1 MGTTEINIFI
11 KSVSPTINNL
21 LGRQKFWT
29 AVVFLFVFSFGL
41 IWGFITPAMNEAPD
55 EASHINMV
63 YFLKTERRIPVF
75 NHESKIIPTQYDP
88 KLLSG
93 AYYSM
98 AYNSPFN
105 YLPFIPFYYSN
116 LEDISKQNVLPIRAV
131 SAFFVALFAVFLFLA
146 LKVSR
151 KANFTTALLVSLAV
165 SLIPQI
171 IFSAGYVNIEPLALM
186 FSAMTFYAFSLI
198 YFKKDDRVR
207 NYLFF
212 GVALMSLG
220 LCKANYYILI
230 AFFSLLSLID
240 IFISKQILFKLKRYL
255 LPFLIFIVGNF
266 WWWLRN
272 LNLYGDPLII
282 NYIKNEIV
290 AKAPDWLLT
299 LTERGETIISIF
311 SNKYF
316 FDFGILGFFA
326 NLGGANIFL
335 PKFFYLAFCLL
346 ILIPIG
352 ILVVSLFRKIKNL
365 DREDWFLIIF
375 FLVSFISLLVFANKN
390 LTDFSPQGRHLFP
403 LMIPL
408 AGVLFFALSKFK
420 NSKILIIYPLFSLIS
435 SIFGI
440 YELIKGYYLLGN
452 TYVNIQSPSDIYGK
466 VINDFHWQEFSDW
479 QRLLTLINQ
488 NNSSLIVF
496 EVIVS
501 LIFVI
506 SFIFLIKILHQ
517 IPKKL

>member
-1 MGTTEINIFI
+1 
-11 KSVSPTINNL
+11 
-21 LGRQKFWT
+21 
-29 AVVFLFVFSFGL
+29 
-41 IWGFITPAMNEAPD
+41 
-55 EASHINMV
+55 
-63 YFLKTERRIPVF
+63 
-75 NHESKIIPTQYDP
+75 
-88 KLLSG
+88 
-93 AYYSM
+93 
-98 AYNSPFN
+98 
-105 YLPFIPFYYSN
+105 
-116 LEDISKQNVLPIRAV
+116 
-131 SAFFVALFAVFLFLA
+131 
-146 LKVSR
+146 
-151 KANFTTALLVSLAV
+151 
-165 SLIPQI
+165 
-171 IFSAGYVNIEPLALM
+171 
-186 FSAMTFYAFSLI
+186 
-198 YFKKDDRVR
+198 
-207 NYLFF
+207 
-212 GVALMSLG
+212 
-220 LCKANYYILI
+220 
-230 AFFSLLSLID
+230 LID

>member
-1 MGTTEINIFI
+1 
-11 KSVSPTINNL
+11 
-21 LGRQKFWT
+21 
-29 AVVFLFVFSFGL
+29 
-41 IWGFITPAMNEAPD
+41 MNEAPD
-55 EASHINMV
+55 EASHINMI
-63 YFLKTERRIPVF
+63 YFLKTEKRIPVF
-75 NHESKIIPTQYDP
+75 NQDPKIIPTQYDP

-105 YLPFIPFYYSN
+105 YLPFIPFYYSDFEN
-116 LEDISKQNVLPIRAV
+116 ISKQNVLPIRSV

-146 LKVSR
+146 LKISR
-151 KANFTTALLVSLAV
+151 KTNYITALIVSLFV
-165 SLIPQI
+165 SLIPQV

-186 FSAMTFYAFSLI
+186 LSAMTFYIFSLI
-198 YFKKDDRVR
+198 YFKKDNQIR

-212 GVALMSLG
+212 GVALALLG

-230 AFFSLLSLID
+230 AFFGLLSLVD

-255 LPFLIFIVGNF
+255 FPLLIFIVGNL
-266 WWWLRN
+266 WWWMRN

-299 LTERGETIISIF
+299 PARRGETIISIF
-311 SNKYF
+311 TDKYF

-335 PKFFYLAFCLL
+335 PKFFYLAFYLL

-352 ILVVSLFRKIKNL
+352 ILVVNFIRNIRNL
-365 DREDWFLIIF
+365 NRENWFFIIF
-375 FLVSFISLLVFANKN
+375 FLISSVSLLVFANKN

-408 AGVLFFALSKFK
+408 AGVLFFALSKSK
-420 NSKILIIYPLFSLIS
+420 NLKMPIIYPLFSLAS
-435 SIFGI
+435 SVFGI

-452 TYVNIQSPSDIYGK
+452 AYVNINSPSDIYEK
-466 VINDFHWQEFSDW
+466 LLADFHWQEFASW
-479 QRLLTLINQ
+479 QRLLGLINQ
-488 NNSSLIVF
+488 NNSSMITF
-496 EVIVS
+496 ETVVALFFLLS
-501 LIFVI
+501 L
-506 SFIFLIKILHQ
+506 IFLIKILYQ
-517 IPKKL
+517 FPKKL